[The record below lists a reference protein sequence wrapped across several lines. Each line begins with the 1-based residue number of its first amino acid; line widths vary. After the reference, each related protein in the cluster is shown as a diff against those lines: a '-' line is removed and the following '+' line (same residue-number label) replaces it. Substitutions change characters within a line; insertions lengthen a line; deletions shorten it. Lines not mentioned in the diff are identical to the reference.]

1 VELGQVRGDDGRE
14 VEDRRVMDSR
24 FTTVADGIDDL
35 LNLVD
40 IDELEDIETL
50 MMLLFDRPVGL
61 DQVWDD
67 EGVSVALDVSV
78 PGNDGSIGSVY
89 EFPFSVMALVRSCAD
104 AVADL
109 GPYTNDG
116 ATDSSEA
123 QDVLSMSD
131 AELITALQQALGKVR
146 IFNVMDADE

>member
-14 VEDRRVMDSR
+14 VEDRSVMDSR
-24 FTTVADGIDDL
+24 FTTVADGIDDM
-35 LNLVD
+35 LNLVE
-40 IDELEDIETL
+40 IDELGDIETL
-50 MMLLFDRPVGL
+50 MMFLFDRPVGL

-78 PGNDGSIGSVY
+78 PGDDESIGSVY

-104 AVADL
+104 TVADL
-109 GPYTNDG
+109 GPYTHDG
-116 ATDSSEA
+116 ASASSEA

-131 AELITALQQALGKVR
+131 AELITALQQGLGKVR
-146 IFNVMDADE
+146 IFNLMDADE